1 MVPSFFFFFCIRG
14 GEGEGEG
21 EGGEGGGRGRV
32 KTSSDVAA
40 VMKRERND
48 WRQEVDGGR
57 ESGRER
63 RGSGGMCIIHPC

>member
-1 MVPSFFFFFCIRG
+1 MPSFFCIRG

-21 EGGEGGGRGRV
+21 EGKGGCGRV

-57 ESGRER
+57 ER